1 MDDSMCGHSRGQG
14 VRYDQEICGECSC
27 SWAEPDCARDS
38 GDAPP
43 SPDVEET
50 ETHVVLAQWPM
61 RWAVFFRSSS
71 ETSLPMSLNRVVR
84 TFWMKCD
91 TALCPVW

>member
-50 ETHVVLAQWPM
+50 ETHVGAGPVADAVGGVFQVVLRDLIADVTEQGSQDLLDE
-61 RWAVFFRSSS
+61 V
-71 ETSLPMSLNRVVR
+71 
-84 TFWMKCD
+84 
-91 TALCPVW
+91 